1 MTVFEIVLAIALL
14 VVLALVVLLLFRRF
28 PEPRVDLQPVLQSLQ
43 EVGALR
49 GQLQELDR
57 AHGHL
62 TQALA
67 GVQGAVQGVET
78 RVVESTAGVRE
89 ALGRDVQEARIMLER
104 LKADAEAGRKLE
116 EEVQASAH
124 RIETVLVG
132 ARTRGLAGEHIL
144 DDAFRLFPPAMIETN
159 FRVNGKAVE
168 YALVLANGK
177 RLPIDSKWAAADL
190 VERLADPNLDPASRE
205 LLASEVERALRG
217 KVREVRQY
225 IDPAQTLPWAIAAVP
240 DAVFAVC
247 RRAHLDAFRED
258 VVLMPYS
265 MTIPYLLALYRLHLQ
280 YARTIDIEH
289 LEAYLQQVERG
300 LDDLDRILENQITRG
315 ATMVSN
321 GYSLARTAVA
331 QMRNAV
337 GALRSAP
344 GAPALDGQA
353 TLLSLPVAPGEV
365 EASQQG

>member
-144 DDAFRLFPPAMIETN
+144 DDAFRLFPPEMIEAN

-168 YALVLANGK
+168 YALVLANQK
-177 RLPIDSKWAAADL
+177 RLPIDSKWPALDL
-190 VERLADPNLDPASRE
+190 LERLATPGLEMSVRAALE
-205 LLASEVERALRG
+205 SEVEKVLRG
-217 KVREVRQY
+217 KVREVAQY

-240 DAVFAVC
+240 DAVFALC
-247 RRAHLDAFRED
+247 RQGHLEAFRER

-265 MTIPYLLALYRLHLQ
+265 MTIPYLLALFRLHLQ
-280 YARTIDIEH
+280 YARSVDIEH
-289 LEAYLQQVERG
+289 LEAYLQHVEHG
-300 LDDLDRILENQITRG
+300 LDELDRILENQITRG

-321 GYSLARTAVA
+321 GYALARTALG
-331 QMRNAV
+331 QMRTAI
-337 GALRSAP
+337 GALRATP
-344 GAPALDGQA
+344 GAPDDARARIKEQEVPTRAGALI
-353 TLLSLPVAPGEV
+353 E
-365 EASQQG
+365 